1 MKKACLILS
10 AVLLLLS
17 ACGSKEA
24 IAVNKAAASEIAE
37 TSLDCKNTNLKVY
50 IAFMDNKMEDIYFK
64 IYMDNNLC
72 FNKKLSS
79 HSRNGMVTPD
89 NFYAYGF
96 HVQNGKHKIRI
107 ETSDGDKL
115 SGEFSTSDKC
125 IYTLISYSDHNNP
138 KISVKYSDKPFL
150 FD

>member
-1 MKKACLILS
+1 MKKVCLLLS

-17 ACGSKEA
+17 ACGNKEA

-37 TSLDCKNTNLKVY
+37 TSLDCKNTNFKVY
-50 IAFMDNKMEDIYFK
+50 IAFMDNKMEDVNFR

-96 HVQNGKHKIRI
+96 HVQNGKHRIRI
-107 ETSDGDKL
+107 ETSQGDKL
-115 SGEFSTSDKC
+115 SGVFSTNDKC
-125 IYTLISYSDHNNP
+125 IYTLVSYSNDNNP
-138 KISVKYSDKPFL
+138 RISVKYSDKPFL

>member
-1 MKKACLILS
+1 MKKVCLILC
-10 AVLLLLS
+10 AFLLLFS

-24 IAVNKAAASEIAE
+24 IEVNKTAASEIAE
-37 TSLDCKNTNLKVY
+37 TSLDCKNTNFKVY
-50 IAFMDNKMEDIYFK
+50 IAFMDNKMEDVNFRIY
-64 IYMDNNLC
+64 IDNNLC
-72 FNKKLSS
+72 LNKKLSS

-107 ETSDGDKL
+107 ETSDGNKL
-115 SGEFSTSDKC
+115 SGEFSTSDNC
-125 IYTLISYSDHNNP
+125 IYTLISYSGHNNP
-138 KISVKYSDKPFL
+138 RISIKYSDKPFL